1 MGVFLP
7 SICHEMTYELPAE
20 TLMTNGNGKQYAYK
34 DRLITLAVGIT
45 SCSNTAQK
53 KPGSQEYICVASDM
67 AVTHEKEQ
75 RSLLQLAVPC
85 NSAMHLTYC
94 YWSHDTAAHMHRPCI
109 CVCAVPQLNLLS
121 CRINDMCTAC
131 RHTCFSLCFS

>member
-75 RSLLQLAVPC
+75 RSLLQLSYA
-85 NSAMHLTYC
+85 
-94 YWSHDTAAHMHRPCI
+94 PCI
-109 CVCAVPQLNLLS
+109 LLLES
-121 CRINDMCTAC
+121 
-131 RHTCFSLCFS
+131 